1 MEPTPAR
8 PSAAGVSDASRW
20 PRRSRPVRFLGS
32 AAGLAV
38 IWLGLCGPS
47 LESWYVG
54 APAVLVAAWT
64 ATRFPASLPHGL
76 RWSGLLPFA
85 FHFLRES
92 VVGGWDVARR
102 VLAPEMRIA
111 PGHVTYRT
119 SLPPGPARHLM
130 LSTTS
135 LLPGTLSAGIEGDCI
150 DVHAIDINDDPMADL
165 RRLEQR
171 VAGLFTGFG
180 DRS

>member
-8 PSAAGVSDASRW
+8 PSVASASDASQRTRR
-20 PRRSRPVRFLGS
+20 PRHARFLRS
-32 AAGLAV
+32 AAALAV

-54 APAVLVAAWT
+54 VPAVLAAAWT
-64 ATRFPASLPHGL
+64 ASRFPASLPLGL
-76 RWSGLLPFA
+76 RWSGLVPFA
-85 FHFLRES
+85 SFFLRES

-111 PGHVTYRT
+111 PGHVAYRT

-130 LSTTS
+130 LSSIS

-150 DVHAIDINDDPMADL
+150 DVHAIDVNDDPSAGL

-171 VAGLFTGFG
+171 VAGLFTGLE